1 MADKDLKKNNQ
12 AAWWQPAVMMFV
24 KLSGWIAAPIII
36 ALYLGKWLDKK
47 YDSAP
52 RWLLICIGIAFLISM
67 IGLVKETV
75 REYKKIDRLS
85 KNGQTDKKL

>member
-1 MADKDLKKNNQ
+1 MKKNNQ